1 MLWDGT
7 ALELILGKGTAA
19 DSGAPLRSNITHRRL
34 DSRSMGEFGIT
45 IDKWDD
51 PPGNFVFLVGFPW
64 FSRIAFHHSCQFH
77 IYFTSQ
83 LCFQG
88 SRTPEPLLIAT
99 SQSGLRLSLPRTLVA
114 RVGFMI
120 PISLQPIAETNVK

>member
-1 MLWDGT
+1 LNLFRDPLGVGFLPWRQMMWGGT

-51 PPGNFVFLVGFPW
+51 PPGNFVFWWVFHGFPVLL
-64 FSRIAFHHSCQFH
+64 
-77 IYFTSQ
+77 FTILVSFIFI
-83 LCFQG
+83 LLPNCV
-88 SRTPEPLLIAT
+88 SKAPE
-99 SQSGLRLSLPRTLVA
+99 
-114 RVGFMI
+114 
-120 PISLQPIAETNVK
+120 LQNHF